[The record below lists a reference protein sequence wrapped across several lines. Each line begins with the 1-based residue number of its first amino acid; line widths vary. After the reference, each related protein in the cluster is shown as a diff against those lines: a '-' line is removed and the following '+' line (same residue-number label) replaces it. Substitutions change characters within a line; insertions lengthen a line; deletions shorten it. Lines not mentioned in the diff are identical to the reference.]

1 MGKSFPLEP
10 KQVSQVETKYR
21 KIQTAIPVPESIPVL
36 EKLRTYEPLSMS
48 GQPPVVWDHAEG
60 VNVYD
65 KYGNKWLDF
74 SAGVLVTNAGHSAPE
89 VIEGIKRV
97 IEKPLLHNYCFPSE
111 IRATLVEK
119 IASVSPAP
127 LKKVFLLTTALKRL
141 NAPLNLQGLTGKRQT
156 KK

>member
-74 SAGVLVTNAGHSAPE
+74 SAGVLVTNADTCS
-89 VIEGIKRV
+89 
-97 IEKPLLHNYCFPSE
+97 
-111 IRATLVEK
+111 
-119 IASVSPAP
+119 
-127 LKKVFLLTTALKRL
+127 
-141 NAPLNLQGLTGKRQT
+141 
-156 KK
+156 